1 MFGLMLTGRK
11 RPSGKLMAV
20 VAACAALVAA
30 VIAIDAT
37 SGHKS
42 PAAPPPPAPAFSLP
56 SLRDPLQQVS
66 LSAYRGRPVILNFFA
81 SWCTPCQHETPLLA
95 RFYRA
100 SRGGVVII
108 GVDADDK
115 AAAARRFLAANGVT
129 FPVGFESTPAVADAY
144 GVSGIGI
151 PETFFLDSRH
161 RIVKRVLGD
170 VSAQTLTADL
180 ALIDGRPGT
189 LAAGGG

>member
-1 MFGLMLTGRK
+1 MPTGWK
-11 RPSGKLMAV
+11 RPSGKVMSV
-20 VAACAALVAA
+20 VAAGAALVAT

-37 SGHKS
+37 AGHKS
-42 PAAPPPPAPAFSLP
+42 PVVPPPPAPAFSLP
-56 SLRDPLQQVS
+56 SLRDPLQQIS
-66 LSAYRGRPVILNFFA
+66 LSAYHGHPVIVNFFA

-100 SRGGVVII
+100 TRGVVII

-115 AAAARRFLAANGVT
+115 ATAARRFLAANGVT
-129 FPVGFESTPAVADAY
+129 YPVGFESTPAVADAY
-144 GVSGIGI
+144 RVSELGI

-170 VSAQTLTADL
+170 VSARTLAAGV
-180 ALIDGRPGT
+180 ALIDCRPGT
-189 LAAGGG
+189 LT